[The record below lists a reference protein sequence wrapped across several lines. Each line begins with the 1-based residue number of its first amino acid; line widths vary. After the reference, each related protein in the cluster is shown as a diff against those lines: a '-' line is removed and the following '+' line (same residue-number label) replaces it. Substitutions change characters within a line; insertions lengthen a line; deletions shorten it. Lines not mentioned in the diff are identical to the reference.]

1 MKVGFDFITAPA
13 RRHVGLSIWI
23 GILTGIIGAIAKWG
37 CEVPFPP
44 RDPNAFWPLDA
55 ASRVTP
61 PKVLLDMLHVPDASY
76 TFSGVQLPVDVF
88 FVHVLFSIVFG
99 IMYCVI
105 AEYWPRIKMW
115 QGTVFGFFVYLF
127 AHVIVMPLMG
137 LVPPLSQIPFDEQL
151 SEFFGHL
158 WWLWIMEVARR
169 DLRNRMTGEP
179 DPEHE
184 TRAD

>member
-37 CEVPFPP
+37 WEVPFPP

-105 AEYWPRIKMW
+105 AE
-115 QGTVFGFFVYLF
+115 
-127 AHVIVMPLMG
+127 
-137 LVPPLSQIPFDEQL
+137 
-151 SEFFGHL
+151 
-158 WWLWIMEVARR
+158 
-169 DLRNRMTGEP
+169 
-179 DPEHE
+179 
-184 TRAD
+184 